1 MRYLLFVL
9 LFVSRITANAQQL
22 PLSTVADMARK
33 LGQLEI
39 LTPAGQEE
47 LLRFAGGQPLQ
58 LYQGLDKTQ
67 IPTQAVFVLGADFL
81 DILPGQTRI
90 SPAVL
95 DSLAAIG
102 QYPWSGHDNEFAEA
116 RFLSGQFPSRHD
128 LFDFLIY
135 SADYYRSNYDSSD
148 IVTTRLQNWFGPAMA
163 PYLEDST
170 IELAVNDQTDTPA
183 AQQERVATYAPYLRW
198 AKLFRQAGFLPENDS
213 VIDVYYHNGK
223 NIYGSLSHTNALRDL
238 GKYITY
244 LDKYPYLKQQQ
255 LLRLDTL
262 QQAGLINEAGKQQ
275 IIARYKPGTL
285 LSSDDILSAS
295 PTAVPLY
302 TATDIQPYDLVPQ
315 HAYGQIPVAAIRALY
330 QKVTDKISR
339 QLFPLTVTDIRVQKA
354 QPDADGLYPYQ
365 AELALSRSAK
375 ILSATLQLNGRLY
388 RETIDEKEFE
398 SWIRPENLQF
408 LNHYLEDQHD
418 LRRFYFI
425 TPNRFTGYEPLQPDT
440 VYLAL
445 LNQQQ
450 AELLQSPYLF
460 DRIEGCY
467 NGSPGDYDYAVY
479 PYQYFDTTS
488 RLTRPQIDSLVTLCR
503 SQGIFPQQDTTLLQ
517 ASIREQNPI
526 AYEDALTFS
535 PACFSSAA
543 EPQSLVPRTQAVLQ
557 RLRTRQFRL
566 TVPEEIENANARA
579 VINGVLGKQGSPF
592 RLYQLAY
599 REDLYRYQRY
609 ILLKPAAAAA
619 LKKLSPG
626 IFAGAGSGR

>member
-9 LFVSRITANAQQL
+9 LFVSQITTSAQQL
-22 PLSTVADMARK
+22 PPSTVADMARK

-47 LLRFAGGQPLQ
+47 LVRFAEGQPLQ

-67 IPTQAVFVLGADFL
+67 VPTQAVFVAGADFL

-90 SPAVL
+90 PPAML
-95 DSLAAIG
+95 DSLAAIR
-102 QYPWSGHDNEFAEA
+102 QYPWSGHDKEFAEA
-116 RFLSGQFPSRHD
+116 RFLSAQFPGRHD
-128 LFDFLIY
+128 LFDFLVY
-135 SADYYRSNYDSSD
+135 SADYFRSNYDSSD
-148 IVTTRLQNWFGPAMA
+148 TVTTRLRNWFGPAMA

-170 IELAVNDQTDTPA
+170 VELAVNDQTDTPA
-183 AQQERVATYAPYLRW
+183 AQQERVAIYAPYLRW
-198 AKLFRQAGFLPENDS
+198 ADLFRQAGFLPETDS
-213 VIDVYYHNGK
+213 VINVYYHNGK
-223 NIYGSLSHTNALRDL
+223 NIYGSVSHTNALRDL

-255 LLRLDTL
+255 LLLLDTL
-262 QQAGLINEAGKQQ
+262 QQAGLIDDAGKQQ
-275 IIARYKPGTL
+275 VIARYKPYTL
-285 LSSDDILSAS
+285 LSSDDILSACK
-295 PTAVPLY
+295 TAVPLY
-302 TATDIQPYDLVPQ
+302 TATDIQPYDLIPQ
-315 HAYGQIPVAAIRALY
+315 HTYGQIPVAAIRALY
-330 QKVTDKISR
+330 QRVTDKVSR
-339 QLFPLTVTDIRVQKA
+339 QLFPLTATDIRVQKA
-354 QPDADGLYPYQ
+354 APGANGLYPYQ
-365 AELALSRSAK
+365 EELSLGRSAK

-418 LRRFYFI
+418 LRRFYYI

-445 LNQQQ
+445 LNQRQ

-479 PYQYFDTTS
+479 PHQYFDTTS
-488 RLTRPQIDSLVTLCR
+488 RLNKVQIDAFVALCQKHSL
-503 SQGIFPQQDTTLLQ
+503 FPQQDTALLQ
-517 ASIREQNPI
+517 ASIREQNPV

-535 PACFSSAA
+535 PACFNSAA
-543 EPQSLVPRTQAVLQ
+543 DLQSLVSRTETA
-557 RLRTRQFRL
+557 LRELHTRQFRL
-566 TVPEEIENANARA
+566 TVTNPPEKADALS
-579 VINGVLGKQGSPF
+579 VVNGALGKQGSPF

-626 IFAGAGSGR
+626 IFAGADSGR